1 MRTCSFCNGKLE
13 EIDDIGTEECLLCGT
28 IYKVLPMKRN
38 DKDEPKE

>member
-1 MRTCSFCNGKLE
+1 MRTCNFCNGKLE

-38 DKDEPKE
+38 DENESKQ